1 MAPCYNYRLVS
12 RGSIRHVV
20 PVVVESL
27 LTSAVC
33 VQVALLIKS
42 INENIQII
50 SNRQGEYTPDWDS
63 YQLTYSR
70 HTGLLT
76 ARNLQ

>member
-1 MAPCYNYRLVS
+1 MAPCYNYKLVS
-12 RGSIRHVV
+12 SGSIRHVV

-50 SNRQGEYTPDWDS
+50 SNRQGEYTLHWDS

-70 HTGLLT
+70 HTGLPS
-76 ARNLQ
+76 ARNLR